1 SRAGAARA
9 GAAGRRTRGGSAGD
23 GGARGRRGRGGA
35 VHRRGGHGHVAAGRA
50 RGGVAA
56 LPRVLLHGV
65 VDQVVDGALE
75 LPGHV
80 LESLPQRLPTLET
93 PLGLLVRVVHCLPPA
108 PPPFVARVGLMQ
120 YSTKSPTV
128 ATFLSSRA
136 SPTDTAHSQSQS
148 FASG

>member
-1 SRAGAARA
+1 EGGGGGGGRGS
-9 GAAGRRTRGGSAGD
+9 GAAGGG
-23 GGARGRRGRGGA
+23 GGGGGP

-80 LESLPQRLPTLET
+80 LESLPQRLTTLET
-93 PLGLLVRVVHCLPPA
+93 PLGLLVRVVHCLAPA
-108 PPPFVARVGLMQ
+108 PPPFVARVGLKQ
-120 YSTKSPTV
+120 YSTKSLTV
-128 ATFLSSRA
+128 VTFLSSRA

-148 FASG
+148 FASGWQRGTR